1 MSSLLE
7 YYRKNTDENGNIVF
21 SRVKEEDITICGKTI
36 EQIIT
41 ILKALDIERITNIE
55 MTMEN
60 LNKYIELYIDEQR
73 RLQAEVIQK
82 MFSRE
87 RIDKE
92 R

>member
-87 RIDKE
+87 KIDKE
-92 R
+92 